1 MIDIIAMYWQSYL
14 WWDGFNFSGLIVTLT
29 LLVAALLVGLVLAL
43 PLSILRCSRSVWV
56 SGPAWLFTYLFR
68 GTPLYIQLL
77 IVYSGMY
84 QLEVVREHPLL
95 DAFFRDGFK
104 CTVVAL
110 GLNTAAYTTEIF
122 AGAMRSV
129 PRGEVEAA
137 KSYGFSKWE
146 IYRRVIFP
154 AGMRRALPAYS
165 NEVILMLH
173 STAIAFTATV
183 PDLLKVAGDV
193 NADTYQAFHAYGI
206 ASVIYL
212 AVSLSLIGVFRI
224 AEKRLLK
231 FSRPRTH

>member
-43 PLSILRCSRSVWV
+43 PLSILRCSRSLWV
-56 SGPAWLFTYLFR
+56 SGPVWLFTYLFR

-104 CTVVAL
+104 CTVLAL

-129 PRGEVEAA
+129 ARGEVEAA
-137 KSYGFSKWE
+137 KAYGFTKWDT
-146 IYRRVIFP
+146 YRRVILP

-173 STAIAFTATV
+173 STAIAFTVTV

-193 NADTYQAFHAYGI
+193 NADTYQAFHSYGI

-212 AVSLSLIGVFRI
+212 AVSLSLIGMFRI
-224 AEKRLLK
+224 AEKRLLQ